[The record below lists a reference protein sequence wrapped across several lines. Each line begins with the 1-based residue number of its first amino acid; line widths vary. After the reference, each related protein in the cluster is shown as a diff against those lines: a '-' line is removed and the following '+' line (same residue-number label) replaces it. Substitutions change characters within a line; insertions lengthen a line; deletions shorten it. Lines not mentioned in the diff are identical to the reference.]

1 MYRRRFLIPFAL
13 FLFALLLI
21 PTAASAAIPGPERDA
36 LIAIYNSTGGGT
48 WTDRTNWLGAPG
60 TECTWFGVRCN
71 DAGSAVIAI
80 QFQNNNLIG
89 TIPEG
94 IGAFASLEAIELYS
108 NRLTGPIPSSI
119 GNLRSLRELTLFDNQ
134 LQGPLPRELGQ
145 LTNVTF
151 FALGQNEITGSI
163 PPELGNLSNAQ
174 FFSFNGNRL
183 TGPIPPELGRLTEAR
198 TLSLSYNQLEG
209 PIPPELG
216 RLTRLV
222 ELQLTDNRLTGPIP
236 VELTTLSTL
245 EQFHV
250 HINRLSGVVPPQIG
264 QLANLRDL
272 YLSNNDFTGPIPA
285 EIGNLRNLRIFSA
298 TNNNFSG
305 PLPAEIGRL
314 SNLTTL
320 ELTGNRLSGPL
331 PEALSLLS
339 NLEFLDLSVNEFSG
353 TIPPSYSEMT
363 NLVTLSA
370 SNNSLTGPLPFQLR
384 RLAKLQSLNFAENQ
398 LSGELRPELVELQQ
412 LREVVL
418 YSNQLSGEIVGGITN
433 VPTLRVLLLGNNR
446 FHGPMPPTISN
457 LTELTYLDLS
467 GNRFNGS
474 IVPLGR
480 LTKLEYLSLND
491 NQLIGPVQ
499 PELGLLTTLVD
510 VRLYANRL
518 SGTLPVQIGQ
528 LRNLEVLLLGD
539 NRIQGRIPPEI
550 GSLQKLQVLSLAA
563 NKFEGTI
570 PAALGSLINLTQLDL
585 AQNALRPPIPRE
597 LMTLTSLLDRGSD
610 FSFNALST
618 TDTAL
623 RDFMNRKQ
631 NGNDW
636 ESTQTIA
643 PTSVTVSDLTDRS
656 AVVGWSTIPN
666 RDTSGGYRASASL
679 TPRGPPVAVATTDS
693 KYSDSVL
700 VRGLAPLT
708 NYFFEVRTVSH
719 PEGYQ
724 RNALVSDATPPVSGS
739 TAALVL
745 LPPLIEL
752 ASGTEGLVQKG
763 STTQNED
770 SFVLT
775 NVGDV
780 STSITLTK
788 DGSFFEQTP
797 SAFNLGAGQ
806 SQTVRVTTIPQPPG
820 AYEGESI
827 VSGLGVPPG
836 MTVPIRLLSTPEVTG
851 TVIASASTT
860 RVDTSG
866 ERNTESVGSVSFT
879 NTGTGTLSGIAV
891 SDAPWIAAPKDL
903 ITIAPGATVSVNFT
917 IDRRERPDADSEDG
931 GALAADFNLVYLDGS
946 STRASLSDYRP
957 NQTAPSGV
965 STTLV
970 TVVDTTKPKVG
981 ATSIPALPQG
991 EVARF
996 IAGVAQIRRGN
1007 ASYISDLSV
1016 TNSFGSEAVRDL
1028 RIYYSSPSNASPS
1041 AATFSSVAP
1050 SSSVS
1055 LSSLVRTTFG
1065 ADSQVGTLQLR
1076 TVDWDR
1082 ILVNASLVNIGRPD
1096 RTLTTSLPVFRSDRS
1111 MRAGQKLYLTGLRRD
1126 ESQRTDLYLQE
1137 TSGNPASV
1145 SIEFIDAAGN
1155 SVGAPRPD
1163 DTLSAFALLELLDA
1177 LPANAISAIVTNRN
1191 ASAGRVVAYARMT
1204 DVVSGD
1210 SWSIVDWNLF
1220 SDFTATEDVKIPLVR
1235 STSEGTSPGR
1245 RRAVRRTSVLNG
1257 SVQPTAETSSTR
1269 TELSILNRNAT
1280 ASAGVLRFRSDDGT
1294 TAERTIE
1301 AAPRQTVLIAD
1312 VVGEFFGRPNRNGY
1326 LEFEPLRGEFA
1337 LSTRIRETGSQPGS
1351 IGSVLPTI
1359 AASAGLRLG
1368 QGQTFAGLDDSTLE
1382 TVNARRPGT
1391 FRTDFG
1397 IMETFGEPVT
1407 VRVTLLY
1414 FDGRSLAT
1422 SRQTRSRDF
1431 QLTAGQLLHVR
1442 NAANAILGA
1451 SRETSLGSLHNIQLE
1466 FQIVAGDGAAAVFVT
1481 TTDNASRDSNVR
1493 LE

>member
-13 FLFALLLI
+13 FFLAFLLV
-21 PTAASAAIPGPERDA
+21 PTVASAAIPEPERDA
-36 LIAIYNSTGGGT
+36 LTAIYNSTGGST

-71 DAGSAVIAI
+71 DGGSAVIAI
-80 QFQNNNLIG
+80 QLQNNNLIG
-89 TIPEG
+89 TIPPA
-94 IGAFASLEAIELYS
+94 IGALPSLESIELYS
-108 NRLTGPIPSSI
+108 NRLSGPIPSSI
-119 GNLRSLRELTLFDNQ
+119 GNLRALRDLTLFDNQ
-134 LQGPLPRELGQ
+134 LRGPLPRELGQ

-151 FALGQNEITGSI
+151 FALGQNEIDGSI
-163 PPELGNLSNAQ
+163 PPELGNLSKAE

-183 TGPIPPELGRLTEAR
+183 TGPIPRELGGLTAAR

-236 VELTTLSTL
+236 LELTTLIAL

-250 HINRLSGVVPPQIG
+250 HINKLSGPIPPQIG

-272 YLSNNDFTGPIPA
+272 YLSNNDFSGPIPA
-285 EIGNLRNLRIFSA
+285 EIGNLRSLTIFSA
-298 TNNNFSG
+298 TNNELSG
-305 PLPAEIGRL
+305 PLPAEIGQL
-314 SNLTTL
+314 SNLTFL

-331 PEALSLLS
+331 PETLSLLS
-339 NLEFLDLSVNEFSG
+339 KLEYLDLSVNDFTG
-353 TIPPSYSEMT
+353 TIPVSFSELV
-363 NLVTLSA
+363 NLVSLSA
-370 SNNSLTGPLPFQLR
+370 SNNRLTGPIPSQLG
-384 RLAKLQSLNFAENQ
+384 RLVKLQSLNFAENQ
-398 LSGELRPELVELQQ
+398 LSGELRPELGELQQ

-418 YSNQLSGEIVGGITN
+418 YSNQLSGEIAGGITG
-433 VPTLRVLLLGNNR
+433 VSTLRILLLGNNR
-446 FHGPMPPTISN
+446 FHGPMPPAISN
-457 LTELTYLDLS
+457 LTELTYLDLA
-467 GNRFNGS
+467 GNRFTGS

-491 NQLIGPVQ
+491 NQFVGPVQ
-499 PELGLLTTLVD
+499 PELGLLTGLVD

-518 SGTLPVQIGQ
+518 SGTLPPQIGQ
-528 LRNLEVLLLGD
+528 LRNLRVLLLGD
-539 NRIQGRIPPEI
+539 NRIEGRIPPEI
-550 GSLQKLQVLSLAA
+550 GSLQKLEVLSLAA
-563 NKFEGTI
+563 NKFDGAI
-570 PAALGSLINLTQLDL
+570 PAALGSLTSLTQLDL
-585 AQNALRPPIPRE
+585 AQNALRPPIPRQ
-597 LMTLTSLLDRGSD
+597 LMNLTSLLDRGSD

-643 PTSVTVSDLTDRS
+643 PTSVTVGDLTDRS
-656 AVVGWSTIPN
+656 AVVGWTTIAN
-666 RDTSGGYRASASL
+666 RDTSGGYRVSASL
-679 TPRGPPVAVATTDS
+679 TPGGPPAAVATTDS

-708 NYFFEVRTVSH
+708 SYFFEVRTVSH

-724 RNALVSDATPPVSGS
+724 RNALVSDPTPPVSG
-739 TAALVL
+739 TTRALVL

-763 STTQNED
+763 SVVQNED
-770 SFVLT
+770 NFVLT
-775 NVGDV
+775 NIGDV
-780 STSITLTK
+780 ETTITLTK

-797 SAFNLGAGQ
+797 SSFVIGAGQ
-806 SQTVRVTTIPQPPG
+806 SQSVRVTAIPQPPG

-836 MTVPIRLLSTPEVTG
+836 LTIAVRLLSTPEVTG

-879 NTGTGTLSGIAV
+879 NIGTGTLSGIAV
-891 SDAPWIAAPKDL
+891 SDAPWIEAPKDL
-903 ITIAPGATVSVNFT
+903 ITIAPGATVPVNFT
-917 IDRRERPDADSEDG
+917 INRRERPDADSEDG
-931 GALAADFNLVYLDGS
+931 GALAADFNLVYLDGRS
-946 STRASLSDYRP
+946 SSASLSDYRS

-965 STTLV
+965 STSLV

-981 ATSIPALPQG
+981 AASIPALPQG

-996 IAGVAQIRRGN
+996 IAGVAQIRRGS

-1016 TNSFGSEAVRDL
+1016 TNAFGSETLRDL
-1028 RIYYSSPSNASPS
+1028 RVYYTSPSNASAS

-1055 LSSLVRTTFG
+1055 LSSVVRTTFG
-1065 ADSQVGTLQLR
+1065 ADAQVGTLQLR

-1082 ILVNASLVNIGRPD
+1082 ILVNASLANIGRAD

-1111 MRAGQKLYLTGLRRD
+1111 TRAGQKLYLTGLRRD
-1126 ESQRTDLYLQE
+1126 ENQRTDLYLQE

-1145 SIEFIDAAGN
+1145 GIEFIDAAGN

-1163 DTLSAFALLELLDA
+1163 DTLSPFALLELLDV
-1177 LPANAISAIVTNRN
+1177 LPGNAVSAVVTNRN
-1191 ASAGRVVAYARMT
+1191 ASAGRVVAYARLT
-1204 DVVSGD
+1204 DLVSGD
-1210 SWSIVDWNLF
+1210 AWSLIDWNLF

-1235 STSEGTSPGR
+1235 STSGSTSPGR
-1245 RRAVRRTSVLNG
+1245 RRAVRRTSSSG
-1257 SVQPTAETSSTR
+1257 ASVEPFAETSSTR
-1269 TELSILNRNAT
+1269 TEVSILNRNTTPA
-1280 ASAGVLRFRSDDGT
+1280 AGVLRFRSDDGT
-1294 TAERTIE
+1294 TAEKIIE
-1301 AAPRQTVLIAD
+1301 AAPRQTVLISD
-1312 VVGEFFGRPNRNGY
+1312 VVGEFFGRPNRIGY

-1337 LSTRIRETGSQPGS
+1337 LSTRIRETGAQPGS

-1422 SRQTRSRDF
+1422 SRQTRSREF
-1431 QLTAGQLLHVR
+1431 QLAAGQSLLVR
-1442 NAANAILGA
+1442 NAANAILGP
-1451 SRETSLGSLHNIQLE
+1451 SREISLGNLHNIQLE
-1466 FQIVAGDGAAAVFVT
+1466 FQVIGGDGAAAVFVT
-1481 TTDNASRDSNVR
+1481 TTDNASQDANVR
-1493 LE
+1493 VE